1 MRLKG
6 IENILN
12 PFKVYEL
19 RKRILFSLAVLA
31 IYRFGA
37 AAPTP
42 GVDTV
47 ALGQIF
53 QQAKGTIIGML
64 DMFSGGA
71 FEKFSV
77 FALGIMPY
85 ISASIIM
92 SLLTKVMP
100 SLEKIQKEGEVGRK
114 KINQY
119 TRYLTLAIGIIQA
132 SGVSIWI
139 QNMQGLQGESM
150 VLTPGIGFH
159 LMTIVTL
166 TTGTAIVMW
175 LGEQITE
182 RGIGNGA
189 SLIIFANII
198 SQIPNGIL
206 ESGKLLFTGERNPI
220 VFIIGLAVILVAIAA
235 TVTMIQ
241 GHRKIIVQYAKRM
254 VGRKVYGGQST
265 HLPLQVNMAGVI
277 PIIFASSL
285 LTIPATILTF
295 FGGTGNP
302 VMEFIVNQ
310 LTPGRGATYYV
321 IETAAIVFFTYFYV
335 AVIFNPVDV
344 AENMRKYGG
353 FVPGI
358 RPGKP
363 TAEHIERVLKRI
375 TFVGAIFLALIN
387 LIPSLMYGA
396 MKIPFHFG
404 GTSILIVVGVALD
417 IMRRIE
423 SHLLMGHYDGFMK
436 KGKIKGRF

>member
-1 MRLKG
+1 MKAL
-6 IENILN
+6 ENIIN

-19 RKRILFSLAVLA
+19 RKRILFTLGILAV
-31 IYRFGA
+31 YRIGA
-37 AAPTP
+37 VVPTP

-47 ALGQIF
+47 ALSQFF
-53 QQAKGTIIGML
+53 QQARGTIIGML
-64 DMFSGGA
+64 DLFSGGA
-71 FEKFSV
+71 FEKFSI

-92 SLLTKVMP
+92 SLLVKVIP
-100 SLEKIQKEGEVGRK
+100 TLERIQKEGEVGRK

-119 TRYLTLAIGIIQA
+119 TRYLTLGIGLIQA

-139 QNMQGLQGESM
+139 QNMVGPTGASM

-159 LMTIVTL
+159 IMTIMTL
-166 TTGTAIVMW
+166 TTGTAFVMW
-175 LGEQITE
+175 LGEQITD

-198 SQIPNGIL
+198 SRIPNAIL
-206 ESGKLLFTGERNPI
+206 ESGKLLFTGERNVIIFLI
-220 VFIIGLAVILVAIAA
+220 VIAVMLIAVAS

-241 GHRKIIVQYAKRM
+241 GHRKIMVQYAKRI

-285 LTIPATILTF
+285 LTIPATIMTF
-295 FGGTGNP
+295 WGGAAADNP
-302 VMEFIVNQ
+302 VLEFLVYQ
-310 LTPGRGATYYV
+310 FTPGRGPTYY
-321 IETAAIVFFTYFYV
+321 ILETLAIIFFTYFYV
-335 AVIFNPVDV
+335 AVIFNPTDV

-353 FVPGI
+353 FIPGI
-358 RPGKP
+358 RPGRP
-363 TAEHIERVLKRI
+363 TAEYIERILRRI

-387 LIPSLMYGA
+387 LIPSLIYGF
-396 MKIPFHFG
+396 MRIPFYFG

-417 IMRRIE
+417 TMRQIE

-436 KGKIKGRF
+436 KGRLRGRF